1 LEADTVWFRMKR
13 VDTSREFDSDSLFRV
28 YAFGSP
34 ETFYAG
40 LANPNALK
48 FIAGWD
54 MDRFV
59 TIRTKAEIESEGI
72 PAIFP
77 ITLLEQ
83 YDLDPGEIVEITGFG
98 YSYNCLIVGQ
108 YAGGLETINATIKAN
123 SLNAT
128 GGAYILTPLS
138 VLESLEGSRL
148 TYTVA
153 QFALDPSRNRELAQ
167 FKTEMEEVMSL
178 YDGEIRLV
186 VWDEELRIVV
196 AQLEK
201 NITLL
206 EVLYPVVIGVSVLV
220 CAGLCFLMLLQAT
233 REAAILR
240 ILGVTRRSV
249 RLALFSEPVIL
260 SMIGV
265 IISLGITSLLW
276 TTTGQVPIG
285 SLLTSAG
292 LYLLGALIGS
302 ISGVIMIT
310 NKKPLE
316 LLQVKE

>member
-1 LEADTVWFRMKR
+1 
-13 VDTSREFDSDSLFRV
+13 
-28 YAFGSP
+28 
-34 ETFYAG
+34 
-40 LANPNALK
+40 
-48 FIAGWD
+48 

-59 TIRTKAEIESEGI
+59 TTRTQAEIRSEGI

-77 ITLLEQ
+77 TTLLEQ
-83 YDLDPGEIVEITGFG
+83 FDLNPGEMIEITGFG

-108 YAGGLETINATIKAN
+108 YTGGLETTNATVKAN
-123 SLNAT
+123 SLNT
-128 GGAYILTPLS
+128 KGGAYILTPLS
-138 VLESLEGSRL
+138 LLESFEGSRL

-153 QFALDPSRNRELAQ
+153 HFVLDPSRNRELSQ
-167 FKTEMEEVMSL
+167 FKVEMEEVLNL
-178 YDGEIRLV
+178 YGGEIRLV

-201 NITLL
+201 NISLL
-206 EVLYPVVIGVSVLV
+206 EVLYPVMIGVSVLV
-220 CAGLCFLMLLQAT
+220 GAGLCFLMLLQAT

-240 ILGVTRRSV
+240 ILGTTRSSV

-302 ISGVIMIT
+302 ISGAIMVT